1 MARFHVWDSYKRF
14 DVAHF
19 QGRSYVNEII
29 FQQRRS
35 KFICDIDSK
44 PDLAAVRKYFQRY
57 GSVVVY
63 ETRAGYHCVVDVIV
77 DFQMH
82 KTLISKAA
90 TDNPE
95 WNSGNVAGL
104 YSIKLPSTKSKSS
117 NSVCKRSLNDDVTP
131 LISVDEDV
139 PVGFI
144 EVSHC
149 FTCVSDENMYAISLT
164 LTGQPDQ
171 IIAQVSA
178 TGNRI
183 TFARRPG
190 HYCVICQRSHGVNAT
205 FDVFEPSCDNCL
217 VYEYDDHYDVI
228 CPRCHGKKIIVDRA
242 DLHSRVANYFFL
254 GRLISR

>member
-1 MARFHVWDSYKRF
+1 MGKFHVWDSYERF
-14 DVAHF
+14 DVAHY
-19 QGRSYVNEII
+19 QGRSCVNEIML
-29 FQQRRS
+29 QQRRR

-63 ETRAGYHCVVDVIV
+63 ETTAGYHCVVDVVV
-77 DFQMH
+77 DFQTH

-90 TDNPE
+90 TDNPGL
-95 WNSGNVAGL
+95 NIDKVAGM

-117 NSVCKRSLNDDVTP
+117 NSVCKRSLDGDVIP

-149 FTCVSDENMYAISLT
+149 FTCVPDENITAISLA

-171 IIAQVSA
+171 IIA
-178 TGNRI
+178 
-183 TFARRPG
+183 
-190 HYCVICQRSHGVNAT
+190 
-205 FDVFEPSCDNCL
+205 
-217 VYEYDDHYDVI
+217 
-228 CPRCHGKKIIVDRA
+228 
-242 DLHSRVANYFFL
+242 
-254 GRLISR
+254 